1 MPGCRHEVTSRT
13 FFYYI
18 ATAVQDIP
26 NHSPTSIEGVG
37 STRFHSTPGERSN
50 EGDEGIKCRTRA
62 GRDNWPNVMLEVG
75 CSEPLSQLRIDAEWW
90 LVSSKGATN
99 MVIIIQMSQQPD
111 ALDLE
116 VWKMKPKPQPIDP
129 ELAPELASGDPILC
143 QYNPR
148 RCAPSA
154 HPT

>member
-1 MPGCRHEVTSRT
+1 MKEVRGLN
-13 FFYYI
+13 
-18 ATAVQDIP
+18 AEPEPAVTTGQMLCWK
-26 NHSPTSIEGVG
+26 SGV
-37 STRFHSTPGERSN
+37 R
-50 EGDEGIKCRTRA
+50 K
-62 GRDNWPNVMLEVG
+62 
-75 CSEPLSQLRIDAEWW
+75 LSQLRIDAEWW
-90 LVSSKGATN
+90 LVSSKGAAN

-129 ELAPELASGDPILC
+129 ELAPELASGDPILR
-143 QYNPR
+143 QYMYNPR

>member
-1 MPGCRHEVTSRT
+1 MV
-13 FFYYI
+13 
-18 ATAVQDIP
+18 
-26 NHSPTSIEGVG
+26 VG
-37 STRFHSTPGERSN
+37 KQQRR
-50 EGDEGIKCRTRA
+50 K
-62 GRDNWPNVMLEVG
+62 
-75 CSEPLSQLRIDAEWW
+75 
-90 LVSSKGATN
+90 N

-129 ELAPELASGDPILC
+129 ELAPELASGDPILR